1 MDPLTIPDL
10 FARRS
15 IRRYSGAPPSAEQ
28 LATLLKAAMAA
39 PSAGNRKP
47 WHFVVVTDPALLA
60 ALADT
65 HPYAK
70 MLPQAGT
77 CVIPC
82 GEPARGFPGKTDF
95 WIQDLSAA
103 TENIL
108 LAATALGLGAVW
120 CGVYPVE
127 ERVAEA
133 QQVLGLP
140 EGIVPLCYVAV
151 GHPAEAQPP
160 RTQYD
165 PTRVH
170 RNGW

>member
-1 MDPLTIPDL
+1 MPALNLPDL

-15 IRRYSGAPPSAEQ
+15 IRRFTGEPVSEAQ
-28 LATLLKAAMAA
+28 ITTLLQAAMAA

-47 WHFVVVTDPALLA
+47 WHFIAVTDPTLLA
-60 ALADT
+60 ALAGV

-77 CVIPC
+77 CLIPC
-82 GEPARGFPGKTDF
+82 GEPARGFPGKAEF

-120 CGVYPVE
+120 CGVFPIE

-133 QQVLGLP
+133 QRVLGLP
-140 EGIVPLCYVAV
+140 AGIVPLCFVAV

-165 PTRVH
+165 PARVH